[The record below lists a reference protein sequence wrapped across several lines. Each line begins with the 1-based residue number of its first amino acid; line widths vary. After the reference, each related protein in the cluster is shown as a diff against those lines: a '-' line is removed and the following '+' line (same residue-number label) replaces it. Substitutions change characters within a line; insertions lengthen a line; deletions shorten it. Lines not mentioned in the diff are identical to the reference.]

1 MCWMINNY
9 HYPKQQSKK
18 PRFLWLIVNCTGMK
32 QAILDIAP
40 LVDIQT
46 IILCCQNGLGSD
58 AAVKQA

>member
-1 MCWMINNY
+1 MLDDKQLSL
-9 HYPKQQSKK
+9 PKTTVKK
-18 PRFLWLIVNCTGMK
+18 ARFLWLIVKCTGMK
-32 QAILDIAP
+32 QAILDIAL